1 MAKRQETLEKPQGG
15 WLFKEEPDHY
25 SYDDMERDQTTLW
38 DGIENNLAR
47 KYLRTVRSGD
57 RVLYYHTGKV
67 RAIVGEMTV
76 LEGPM
81 ADPASA
87 DPKSVVVKVKAA
99 RRWAQPLTLQTI
111 KEDKLLRTWDLVRVG
126 RLSVVP
132 VSPEQWRRVM
142 ELGGFGGRPK
152 P

>member
-1 MAKRQETLEKPQGG
+1 MAKRQESPEKLRGG

-25 SYDDMERDQTTLW
+25 SYDDLERDQTTLW
-38 DGIENNLAR
+38 DGVENNLAR
-47 KYLRTVRSGD
+47 KNLRKVQPGD

-81 ADPASA
+81 ADPKSA
-87 DPKSVVVKVKAA
+87 DPKAVVVKVKAA

-111 KEDKLLRTWDLVRVG
+111 KEDKLLKSWDLVRVG

-132 VSPEQWRRVM
+132 VSQEQWRRVM
-142 ELGGFGGRPK
+142 ELAGFG
-152 P
+152 